1 MEHEG
6 HRVSR
11 VEFEMNLGEKLRDPR
26 FLEDIGP
33 LLMRN
38 SGWDLQKAAEFVM
51 NELVARLPGEAWQ
64 GGKTDE

>member
-1 MEHEG
+1 
-6 HRVSR
+6 
-11 VEFEMNLGEKLRDPR
+11 MNLGEKLRDPR